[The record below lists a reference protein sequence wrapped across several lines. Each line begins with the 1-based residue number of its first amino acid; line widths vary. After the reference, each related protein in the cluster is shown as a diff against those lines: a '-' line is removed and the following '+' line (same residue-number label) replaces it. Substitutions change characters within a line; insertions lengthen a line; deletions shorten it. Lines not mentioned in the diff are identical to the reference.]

1 MKESSSV
8 RSRKKS
14 KRVESAPSAGE
25 HVMSGVKSCY
35 RVRKIRAKSRLLD
48 LATVASLVVLMGAVS
63 VKRREKKPVV

>member
-1 MKESSSV
+1 MES
-8 RSRKKS
+8 K
-14 KRVESAPSAGE
+14 AA
-25 HVMSGVKSCY
+25 